1 MSMRKILIL
10 TTCFALAT
18 SSALASN
25 ADVSPNIRHHLVAS
39 YERHAERFNLN
50 GAECVAKPFEVRS
63 TDGELVTGK
72 SVDCQE

>member
-1 MSMRKILIL
+1 MRPILIL
-10 TTCFALAT
+10 TTCFALVT

-25 ADVSPNIRHHLVAS
+25 PVVSPNIRHHPVAS
-39 YERHAERFNLN
+39 YERHAERFSLD
-50 GAECVAKPFEVRS
+50 GAECVATPFQVKG

>member
-1 MSMRKILIL
+1 MRSILIL

-25 ADVSPNIRHHLVAS
+25 VIVSPNIRQYPVAS
-39 YERHAERFNLN
+39 YERHAERFNLD
-50 GAECVAKPFEVRS
+50 GAECVAKPFELRA